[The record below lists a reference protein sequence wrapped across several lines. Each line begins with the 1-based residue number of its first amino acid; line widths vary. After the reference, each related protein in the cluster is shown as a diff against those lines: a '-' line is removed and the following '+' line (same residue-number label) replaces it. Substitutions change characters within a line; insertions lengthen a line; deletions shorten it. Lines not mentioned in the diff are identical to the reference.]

1 MERLLFGLGVT
12 VVGMVIVFIGLAFL
26 ILCINLLKSL
36 FKDKKSGSDSSEAL
50 SALQADPDDIPLPA
64 IFSAVAAVM
73 NQEEQEQLA
82 AVLTAAVAALWEE
95 ETGFVV
101 RRVRRIETSP
111 AWHKAGREEQVF
123 SRL

>member
-26 ILCINLLKSL
+26 ILCVNLLKSL
-36 FKDKKSGSDSSEAL
+36 FKDKKAGAGSSEESKAIPEN
-50 SALQADPDDIPLPA
+50 PDDVPLPV

-73 NQEEQEQLA
+73 AKEEQEQLA
-82 AVLTAAVAALWEE
+82 AVITAAVAALWEDE
-95 ETGFVV
+95 SGFVV
-101 RRVRRIETSP
+101 RRVRRIESSP
-111 AWHKAGREEQVF
+111 AWQKAGREEQVY